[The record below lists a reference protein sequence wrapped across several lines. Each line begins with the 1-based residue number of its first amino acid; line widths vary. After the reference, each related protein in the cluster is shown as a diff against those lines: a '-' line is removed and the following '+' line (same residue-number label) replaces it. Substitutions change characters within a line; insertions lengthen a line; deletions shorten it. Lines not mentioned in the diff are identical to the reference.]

1 MKDYRVLVIGPRRGL
16 VEELRERGIPF
27 SIWQTRQLF
36 NVPAPE
42 RSVIAPLWSSAEK
55 NREQIRKSLPGQR
68 FTHVIAGTEL
78 SVLPAAVARRQVGAR
93 LSRTTTVTRCRD
105 KLHMKQHL
113 AGFGIPMTR
122 FLADSAS
129 LDPRQVFAELG
140 APVVRKFRKSS
151 GGKGLTLLERPQ
163 DYVPGNQGACI
174 LERYINAPEASVE
187 SFIDKGKIQ
196 FTNITAYHRK
206 GHSNFVPAVLE
217 MALNETLLAL
227 NERVVSA
234 LGIAWGM
241 THLEVYL
248 TKNGPLFG
256 EIALRPP
263 GGYIMNAIN
272 HAWDFNPW
280 SAFVAMEL
288 GEAFS
293 FPEQLSQYAASEVLY
308 PGAGRVTAVRGKSRV
323 LDEQGIREFRVK
335 LKVGEYLE
343 ARVGLGQDTGHIVHA
358 SASPAER
365 LSLHDLIERELIIEL
380 TVMDETD

>member
-1 MKDYRVLVIGPRRGL
+1 MHFRV
-16 VEELRERGIPF
+16 E
-27 SIWQTRQLF
+27 
-36 NVPAPE
+36 
-42 RSVIAPLWSSAEK
+42 SA
-55 NREQIRKSLPGQR
+55 
-68 FTHVIAGTEL
+68 
-78 SVLPAAVARRQVGAR
+78 
-93 LSRTTTVTRCRD
+93 
-105 KLHMKQHL
+105 
-113 AGFGIPMTR
+113 
-122 FLADSAS
+122 
-129 LDPRQVFAELG
+129 
-140 APVVRKFRKSS
+140 
-151 GGKGLTLLERPQ
+151 LTLLERPQ